1 MNFAEKIRQLRK
13 EKRMSQIELAQAI
26 GVTSRTIQFYESGKS
41 FPRYRETYRKLAE
54 ILSCDVNDLLIAG
67 SEAADNQEYS
77 QEEAVFISEAAAQY
91 GSRGKRQAEKLIEEV
106 SGCFAGGELSEED
119 KDEMMKAIQ
128 DAYWMAKK
136 NNQKYAPKKQ

>member
-1 MNFAEKIRQLRK
+1 MNFAEKVRQLRK
-13 EKRMSQIELAQAI
+13 EKKMSQIELAQAI

-41 FPRYRETYRKLAE
+41 LPRYRETYRKLAE
-54 ILSCDVNDLLIAG
+54 TLSCDVNDLLIAD
-67 SEAADNQEYS
+67 SEVTDK
-77 QEEAVFISEAAAQY
+77 EENDVFISEAAAQY

-128 DAYWMAKK
+128 DAYWIAKK
-136 NNQKYAPKKQ
+136 NNQKYAAKKSQ